1 MAIFHHPFTDVE
13 NCPLVSPL
21 SLIISFKYPDQGSPP
36 TLGGKGKRYSLKDY
50 KRLNAWYWKAN
61 VKEIEFQK
69 MLSSPHRKN
78 KMSKNKTK
86 TLKKGTK
93 RIGESK
99 KKWWKMR
106 DEWKD
111 NEKWSFM
118 KWSLVWSP
126 WNTVWAYLSFLSVTR
141 TLAYITYLKIHFDW
155 TWILGL
161 ESFLPWEN
169 FHNQQ
174 GCCLFSPANKKSWSV
189 FHWFGMNFELSSA

>member
-1 MAIFHHPFTDVE
+1 MLE
-13 NCPLVSPL
+13 
-21 SLIISFKYPDQGSPP
+21 
-36 TLGGKGKRYSLKDY
+36 GKAEK
-50 KRLNAWYWKAN
+50 
-61 VKEIEFQK
+61 IEFQK

-86 TLKKGTK
+86 MLKK
-93 RIGESK
+93 RELRELENK

-126 WNTVWAYLSFLSVTR
+126 WNTIWAYYLFFRNHEPWPVLR
-141 TLAYITYLKIHFDW
+141 TWKVHFDQM
-155 TWILGL
+155 WILGL
-161 ESFLPWEN
+161 KSFLPWEI

-174 GCCLFSPANKKSWSV
+174 GCCLFSSAKILDKPFTCSGWIFKCIIGQSKQKKKWKKKK
-189 FHWFGMNFELSSA
+189 WL